1 MESRNYALKFVFFA
15 FFATFSA
22 TFGWSSEVV
31 AAQPNALIKA
41 LNNADRAFC
50 RSLKTKCKT
59 RGKTSAVKRQK
70 TVAAKPAD
78 APPIPVQ
85 KPLVAQDVA
94 ASAPIPRAK
103 PQSLQRQAAVQTD
116 VLPKDTQSGKVDK
129 LASATPLHTQ
139 RPVIAPK
146 AISSKSAKIASTPP
160 TPIQKPSLAQEVAT
174 PAPIPRTKPQ
184 SLQKQAAIIPQVLPR
199 DTLEPSDKI
208 DTCLQKL
215 RAAGADFTVPAIN
228 VDSGKCHVQNPVNLR
243 SVKAQGNSIK
253 LPEAPLFN
261 CKFALQFSKWLS
273 EAGAPILAA
282 QLGSPLDKLSTGPGF
297 ECRGRNGDGS
307 AKTSEHGYGNA
318 VDITTLRMRDGKVI
332 NVVGSTL
339 FDGFRT
345 SACGYFTTVL
355 GPGSNA
361 AHEKHFHFDLGVHGK
376 SGNYRICE

>member
-1 MESRNYALKFVFFA
+1 MELRNYTLNFIFFA

-22 TFGWSSEVV
+22 AFGWSSEVA

-41 LNNADRAFC
+41 LTNADRAFC
-50 RSLKTKCKT
+50 RSLKTKCKV
-59 RGKTSAVKRQK
+59 RGKAPAVKRE
-70 TVAAKPAD
+70 KPIAEKPVE

-94 ASAPIPRAK
+94 APAPIPREK
-103 PQSLQRQAAVQTD
+103 PQNLQ
-116 VLPKDTQSGKVDK
+116 KDTARLPEDAQSGKVDK
-129 LASATPLHTQ
+129 LASATPLPAQ

-146 AISSKSAKIASTPP
+146 A
-160 TPIQKPSLAQEVAT
+160 EV
-174 PAPIPRTKPQ
+174 PVPLPRSKPQ
-184 SLQKQAAIIPQVLPR
+184 SLQKQAAIIPRVLPR
-199 DTLEPSDKI
+199 DTLEPSDKS

-215 RAAGADFTVPAIN
+215 RAAGADFAIPASN
-228 VDSGKCHVQNPVNLR
+228 VDYGKCHVQNPVNLKT
-243 SVKAQGNSIK
+243 VKAQGRTIK
-253 LPEAPLFN
+253 LPEAPLLN
-261 CKFALQFSKWLS
+261 CKFALQFSKWLG

-282 QLGSPLDKLSTGPGF
+282 QLDSPLDKLSTGPGF

-307 AKTSEHGYGNA
+307 AKISEHGYGNA
-318 VDITTLRMRDGKVI
+318 VDITTLRMLDGKVI
-332 NVVGSTL
+332 NVAGSEL

-361 AHEKHFHFDLGVHGK
+361 AHEKHFHFDLGLHGK

>member
-1 MESRNYALKFVFFA
+1 MELHNYALKFIFFA

-22 TFGWSSEVV
+22 AFGWSSGVA

-59 RGKTSAVKRQK
+59 RAKTPAAQRQK
-70 TVAAKPAD
+70 LSTEK
-78 APPIPVQ
+78 PPIPVQ
-85 KPLVAQDVA
+85 KPLVVEVVA
-94 ASAPIPRAK
+94 APAPIPREK
-103 PQSLQRQAAVQTD
+103 PQNPQKQAALQPE
-116 VLPKDTQSGKVDK
+116 VLPGDTQSGKIDK
-129 LASATPLHTQ
+129 LASAAPIHTQ

-146 AISSKSAKIASTPP
+146 AIPSKSTKIASESTNPFVKSSP
-160 TPIQKPSLAQEVAT
+160 EQEAIT
-174 PAPIPRTKPQ
+174 PAPTPRAKPQ
-184 SLQKQAAIIPQVLPR
+184 ALQKQAAIIPRVVPK
-199 DTLEPSDKI
+199 DTPQD
-208 DTCLQKL
+208 DADNTCLQQL
-215 RAAGADFTVPAIN
+215 RVMGANFTVPATN
-228 VDSGKCHVQNPVNLR
+228 VASGKCHVQNPVNLK
-243 SVKAQGNSIK
+243 SVRAQGNSIK

-282 QLGSPLDKLSTGPGF
+282 QLDSPLDRISTGPGF

-307 AKTSEHGYGNA
+307 AKISEHGYGNA
-318 VDITTLRMRDGKVI
+318 VDITTLRMRDGKVV
-332 NVVGSTL
+332 NVAGSTL

-361 AHEKHFHFDLGVHGK
+361 AHEKHFHFDLGLHGK

>member
-1 MESRNYALKFVFFA
+1 MELHNYALKFIFVA

-22 TFGWSSEVV
+22 AFGWNSEAE
-31 AAQPNALIKA
+31 AAKPNGLIKM
-41 LNNADRAFC
+41 LNDADRALC
-50 RSLKTKCKT
+50 RSLKTKC
-59 RGKTSAVKRQK
+59 RAQGKTSVAKRQK
-70 TVAAKPAD
+70 PLDEKPAD

-94 ASAPIPRAK
+94 APAPIPREK
-103 PQSLQRQAAVQTD
+103 PESLQKQAALQPD
-116 VLPKDTQSGKVDK
+116 ALPGDTPLGKVDK
-129 LASATPLHTQ
+129 LASSTPLQTQ

-146 AISSKSAKIASTPP
+146 AISTKSAKIADESSNPF
-160 TPIQKPSLAQEVAT
+160 QKPSPAQEAVT

-184 SLQKQAAIIPQVLPR
+184 GLQKQAAIIPRVVPK
-199 DTLEPSDKI
+199 DTPHD
-208 DTCLQKL
+208 DPDNRCLQEL
-215 RAAGADFTVPAIN
+215 RAMGAKFTVPPVN

-243 SVKAQGNSIK
+243 SVKAQGSSIK
-253 LPEAPLFN
+253 LSEAPLFN

-282 QLGSPLDKLSTGPGF
+282 QLDAPLDTISTGPGF

-307 AKTSEHGYGNA
+307 AKISEHGYGNA

-332 NVVGSTL
+332 NVAGSTL

-361 AHEKHFHFDLGVHGK
+361 AHEKHFHFDLGLHGK

>member
-1 MESRNYALKFVFFA
+1 MELSSYILKFIFFA

-22 TFGWSSEVV
+22 AFAWSSGAT

-59 RGKTSAVKRQK
+59 RAKTPTAKREK
-70 TVAAKPAD
+70 LSTEK
-78 APPIPVQ
+78 PPIPVQ
-85 KPLVAQDVA
+85 KPLVVEVVA
-94 ASAPIPRAK
+94 APAPIPREK
-103 PQSLQRQAAVQTD
+103 PQNLQKQAALQAE
-116 VLPKDTQSGKVDK
+116 VLPRETQSGKVDK
-129 LASATPLHTQ
+129 LISAPRLSTQ
-139 RPVIAPK
+139 RPVVAPK
-146 AISSKSAKIASTPP
+146 PVASP
-160 TPIQKPSLAQEVAT
+160 
-174 PAPIPRTKPQ
+174 PIPRTKPQ
-184 SLQKQAAIIPQVLPR
+184 TLQKQAAIIPRVLPR
-199 DTLEPSDKI
+199 DTLVPDDKI

-215 RAAGADFTVPAIN
+215 RASGADFTVPATN
-228 VDSGKCHVQNPVNLR
+228 VASGKCHVQNPVNLKAVR
-243 SVKAQGNSIK
+243 AQGNSIK
-253 LPEAPLFN
+253 LPEAPLLN

-273 EAGAPILAA
+273 EAGSPILAA
-282 QLGSPLDKLSTGPGF
+282 QLDSPLDKLSTGPGF

-307 AKTSEHGYGNA
+307 AKISEHGYGNA

-332 NVVGSTL
+332 NVAGSKL

-361 AHEKHFHFDLGVHGK
+361 AHEKHFHFDLGLHGK